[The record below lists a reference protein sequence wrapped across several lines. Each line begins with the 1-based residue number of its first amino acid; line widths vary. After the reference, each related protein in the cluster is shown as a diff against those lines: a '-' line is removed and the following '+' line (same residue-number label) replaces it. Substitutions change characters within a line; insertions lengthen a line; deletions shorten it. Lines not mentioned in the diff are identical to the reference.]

1 MTVGFAIILGLTIVY
16 GYMNGVNSSASV
28 VATIISSRAMNPAPA
43 LILAACGICVGPFLF
58 GKAIANTIAVEFI
71 TPQATTVPVLISALI
86 AAVLWSGVTI
96 WFTIPS
102 SVSQSLFGGLIGAS
116 WAGFGSHA
124 IQTAGLS
131 KILIALFVSPIL
143 GLFVA
148 LYVVRLIYFLSQW
161 ADPRINRW
169 FNRGQV
175 LTSALMALAFGAN
188 NGQIIIAVIALG
200 LLAANINETFTVP
213 GWVTIVSAATIGLG
227 TLTGGMRIIKTVG
240 GKFYKI
246 RPIHGF
252 GAQLSSFGIIFSA
265 ALLGG
270 PVSSSQVVTSSI
282 LGAGSADRIQKVHW
296 GVAQNILL
304 GWMLTLPFSALFA
317 VIAYQLVDWIHP

>member
-1 MTVGFAIILGLTIVY
+1 MTVGFAIILGLTVAY
-16 GYMNGVNSSASV
+16 GYIIGVNNSASLV
-28 VATIISSRAMNPAPA
+28 STIISSRAMNPAPA
-43 LILAACGICVGPFLF
+43 LILAACGVCVGPFLF
-58 GKAIANTIAVEFI
+58 GSAIANTIAVEFI
-71 TPQATTVPVLISALI
+71 APQATTVRVLTAGLTGAI
-86 AAVLWSGVTI
+86 LWSSFTI
-96 WFTIPS
+96 WLRIPT
-102 SVSQSLFGGLIGAS
+102 SVSHSLFGGLIGAS

-148 LYVVRLIYFLSQW
+148 LYMVRLIYFFSQW
-161 ADPRINRW
+161 ATPHINRW

-175 LTSALMALAFGAN
+175 LASALMAIAFGAN

-200 LLAANINETFTVP
+200 LIAGDVNDSFAVP
-213 GWVTIVSAATIGLG
+213 DWVTVVSSATIGLG

-252 GAQLSSFGIIFSA
+252 GAQLSSAGIIFSA

-270 PVSSSQVVTSSI
+270 PVSGSQIATSAI

-296 GVAQNILL
+296 GIAQNIMM
-304 GWMLTLPFSALFA
+304 GWLLTLPFSALFA
-317 VIAYQLVDWIHP
+317 VIAYQLIDWINP